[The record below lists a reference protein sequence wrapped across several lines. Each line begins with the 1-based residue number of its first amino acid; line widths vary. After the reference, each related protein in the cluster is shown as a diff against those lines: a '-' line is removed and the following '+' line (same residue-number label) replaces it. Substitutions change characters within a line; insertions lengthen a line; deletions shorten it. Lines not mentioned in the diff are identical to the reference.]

1 MHIMYHYAC
10 LLVSLQDL
18 VVVSALPLQDDDHVS
33 TVKQWLGCS
42 LLSLLGEEHQDEF
55 KQLLVKLYD
64 KKDYL
69 SVRICDCKFGGRLT
83 LVTGLLIDQN
93 TALLR
98 LSSVDGN
105 GQQSSESN
113 LQPLNNFEKHL
124 QRFLDNYEKS
134 KANGADQTAQGPL
147 VLLSAAS
154 DALEHADDFLGA
166 YDVQRSDYV
175 TGRHSDSTM
184 QDLGINENCD
194 SMNAGDYAVYH
205 HADTNVALLKLTD
218 QILLVYS
225 SPKRPIVN
233 DSGYEGSNSNLDEFA
248 IFITSPVNQFFDNA
262 KDPLRALS
270 RAAGTQTASAKSS
283 HDKKMLKKRGNIR
296 KKKVHQAVTTEGDND
311 EGNAKQDAQNLRV
324 DTKFKL
330 EEKIS
335 MMKSAKILRQLNQH
349 CESCGIRDSPEWRK
363 GPNGLKTL
371 CNACGLKYARKI
383 AKSSNRQM
391 DSAFPQTP
399 QESPVHT
406 VQSNSGSGDHWQTS
420 TQSAMASS
428 DSSTPSKP
436 AQQLIAPKLPLLM
449 QGQQQPTLDPNN
461 ALAQQLY
468 TNYQPLVPKYQLVPV
483 FQYVSPM
490 TSVQQQKYTP
500 RMFPQGF
507 MSPQMLRGQ
516 FITLLDTIQRPVA
529 KLPISPVKRQAAKS
543 NQ

>member
-1 MHIMYHYAC
+1 MYHYAC

-18 VVVSALPLQDDDHVS
+18 SVVSALPLQDDDQVS
-33 TVKQWLGCS
+33 IVQYWLGCS
-42 LLSLLGEEHQDEF
+42 LLSLLGEEHQDDF

-69 SVRICDCKFGGRLT
+69 SVRTCDCKFGGRLT

-98 LSSVDGN
+98 LSSGDAN
-105 GQQSSESN
+105 YQQSERN
-113 LQPLNNFEKHL
+113 LQPLNNFEKYL
-124 QRFLDNYEKS
+124 QRFLDDYEKS
-134 KANGADQTAQGPL
+134 KANGADQKAQGPL
-147 VLLSAAS
+147 ALLSAAS
-154 DALEHADDFLGA
+154 DALEHADDFIGA
-166 YDVQRSDYV
+166 YDVTKSDYV
-175 TGRHSDSTM
+175 TGRHSDFTM
-184 QDLGINENCD
+184 QDLGINEHND
-194 SMNAGDYAVYH
+194 TLNADDYAVYH
-205 HADTNVALLKLTD
+205 HADTNVALLQLTD
-218 QILLVYS
+218 QILMVYS
-225 SPKRPIVN
+225 SPKRPLVN

-248 IFITSPVNQFFDNA
+248 NFITSPVNQFFDNA

-270 RAAGTQTASAKSS
+270 RAAGTQTASVKSS
-283 HDKKMLKKRGNIR
+283 HDKKVVKKRSNIR
-296 KKKVHQAVTTEGDND
+296 KKKAHHSVTLGQDGDN
-311 EGNAKQDAQNLRV
+311 EGNSKQDAKNLRV

-330 EEKIS
+330 EEKIT

-383 AKSSNRQM
+383 AKSSNRQL
-391 DSAFPQTP
+391 DSGFPQTP

-406 VQSNSGSGDHWQTS
+406 SQISSGSGDNWEAP
-420 TQSAMASS
+420 TQSAITFN
-428 DSSTPSKP
+428 DPSTPSKP

-449 QGQQQPTLDPNN
+449 QSQQQPTLDPNS

-468 TNYQPLVPKYQLVPV
+468 TNYQPLMPKYQLVPV

-516 FITLLDTIQRPVA
+516 FITPLETIQRPVA

>member
-1 MHIMYHYAC
+1 MYHYAC

-18 VVVSALPLQDDDHVS
+18 SVVSALPLQDDDQVS
-33 TVKQWLGCS
+33 MVKQWLGCS

-64 KKDYL
+64 KKDQL
-69 SVRICDCKFGGRLT
+69 SVRTCDCKFGGRFT

-105 GQQSSESN
+105 GQQQDRN
-113 LQPLNNFEKHL
+113 LQPLNNFEQHL
-124 QRFLDNYEKS
+124 QRFLDDYEKS

-147 VLLSAAS
+147 ALLSAAS

-166 YDVQRSDYV
+166 YDVTKSDYV
-175 TGRHSDSTM
+175 TGLHSDSTM
-184 QDLGINENCD
+184 QDLGISENRD

-218 QILLVYS
+218 QILLAYS
-225 SPKRPIVN
+225 SPKRSIVN

-248 IFITSPVNQFFDNA
+248 NLITSPVNQFFDNA

-283 HDKKMLKKRGNIR
+283 HDKKMLKKRGNVR
-296 KKKVHQAVTTEGDND
+296 KKKVHQAVASEGDNDD

-406 VQSNSGSGDHWQTS
+406 SQSSSGSGDNWQAPA
-420 TQSAMASS
+420 QSSITLN
-428 DSSTPSKP
+428 DPSTPSKP
-436 AQQLIAPKLPLLM
+436 AQQLISPKLPLLM
-449 QGQQQPTLDPNN
+449 QSQQPTLDPNS

-500 RMFPQGF
+500 RMFPQSF

-516 FITLLDTIQRPVA
+516 FITPLDTIQRPVA

>member
-1 MHIMYHYAC
+1 MYHYAC

-18 VVVSALPLQDDDHVS
+18 SVVSALPLQDDDQVS
-33 TVKQWLGCS
+33 MVKQWLGCS

-69 SVRICDCKFGGRLT
+69 SVRTCDCKFGGRLT

-98 LSSVDGN
+98 LSGVDGN
-105 GQQSSESN
+105 GQQLDRN

-124 QRFLDNYEKS
+124 QRFLDDYEKS
-134 KANGADQTAQGPL
+134 KANGAGQTAQGPL
-147 VLLSAAS
+147 ALLSAAS

-166 YDVQRSDYV
+166 YDVTKFDYV

-184 QDLGINENCD
+184 QDLGINENRD

-218 QILLVYS
+218 QILLAYS

-233 DSGYEGSNSNLDEFA
+233 NSGYEGSNSNLDEFA
-248 IFITSPVNQFFDNA
+248 NFITSPVNQFFDNA

-270 RAAGTQTASAKSS
+270 RAAGTQTASAKPS
-283 HDKKMLKKRGNIR
+283 HDKKMLKKKGNVR
-296 KKKVHQAVTTEGDND
+296 KKKVHQAVASEGDNDD

-406 VQSNSGSGDHWQTS
+406 SQSSSGSGDNWQAPA
-420 TQSAMASS
+420 QSSITLN
-428 DSSTPSKP
+428 DPSTPSKP

-449 QGQQQPTLDPNN
+449 QSQQPTLDPNS

-500 RMFPQGF
+500 RMFPQSF

-516 FITLLDTIQRPVA
+516 FITPLDTIQRPVA